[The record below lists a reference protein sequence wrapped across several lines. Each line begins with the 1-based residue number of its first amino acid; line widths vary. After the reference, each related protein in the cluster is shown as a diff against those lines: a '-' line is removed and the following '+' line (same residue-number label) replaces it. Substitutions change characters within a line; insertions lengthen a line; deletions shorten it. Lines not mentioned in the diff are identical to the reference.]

1 MNRSNFNM
9 FAPFK
14 EQIEIHTHNP
24 GSRSVDICNVNH
36 ANFTQQE
43 ITAWSECITKSSYVY
58 SLTAG
63 IACLLSGSTVQGI
76 YLTARM
82 FIHTLDMPCM
92 IKISKD

>member
-1 MNRSNFNM
+1 M
-9 FAPFK
+9 FALFK
-14 EQIEIHTHNP
+14 EQIEIYTHDP
-24 GSRSVDICNVNH
+24 GSRSIDIRNVNH
-36 ANFTQQE
+36 ADFTQLE

-58 SLTAG
+58 SLTAS
-63 IACLLSGSTVQGI
+63 IACLLLGSTVQEI